1 MSHAIREMQPIKVVA
16 ASGHPRREI
25 QTVVIVSDT
34 QRNDATRVYR
44 FIGIMGAGI
53 ITYSDG
59 TGFGKA

>member
-44 FIGIMGAGI
+44 FIGMMGAG
-53 ITYSDG
+53 S
-59 TGFGKA
+59 APP